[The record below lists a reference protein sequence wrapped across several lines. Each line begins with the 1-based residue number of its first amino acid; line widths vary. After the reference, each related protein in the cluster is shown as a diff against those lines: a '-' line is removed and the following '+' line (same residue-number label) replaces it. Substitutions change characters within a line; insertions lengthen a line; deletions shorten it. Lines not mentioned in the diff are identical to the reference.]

1 MKDIK
6 VIIGI
11 LVGNT
16 IYALAVAMFI
26 LPNDLIT
33 GGTTGIA
40 LFLNTTLNIPV
51 TLFVSIFNIL
61 C

>member
-33 GGTTGIA
+33 GNNWYSTISKY
-40 LFLNTTLNIPV
+40 NIEYSCYIICFY
-51 TLFVSIFNIL
+51 L
-61 C
+61 